1 MIVLAV
7 DYGKK
12 RIGLAVSDPL
22 GIAAHGLDTIESR
35 GAEQDADT
43 VAGIAE
49 EQGAGE
55 IVVGLPVNMDGTEGP
70 QAAICRDFADK
81 LRDRAQ
87 RPVHLVDERMSSQRA
102 EKALA
107 DAGLSWRKR
116 RNKVDRM
123 AAQFILESYLQTRR
137 M

>member
-1 MIVLAV
+1 MIILGV

-22 GIAAHGLDTIESR
+22 GIAAHGLDTIESQGVEGDAAAVAKLAR
-35 GAEQDADT
+35 EQED
-43 VAGIAE
+43 E
-49 EQGAGE
+49 E

-70 QAAICRDFADK
+70 QAEVCRDFADK
-81 LRDRAQ
+81 LRARAQ

-107 DAGLSWRKR
+107 DAGLNWRKR
-116 RNKVDRM
+116 KKKVDRM
-123 AAQFILESYLQTRR
+123 AAQFILESHLQTRR